1 MERTLRALSSRRTF
15 LRVSVAIGVS
25 VALALALAGCGGGAP
40 APTPTAAKPAAAP
53 TKAAEPAKPA
63 EPTKAPAAVPTSAP
77 TAAPAAKV
85 DYPAKGKSIT
95 LIVPWDAGG
104 INDVAARALTPFV
117 EKELGVPIQV
127 VNKPGAGSQIGLTEI
142 AKAKPD
148 GYTIGIVTL
157 PTAIN
162 TYLEPERKAVYTR
175 KDFEP
180 LALHTIDP
188 VTIAVK
194 ADSPYK
200 TTKDLIEA
208 AKANP
213 EKIKAA
219 DIGVLSG
226 KHLAILDLQKATGA
240 KFAIVHFSGG
250 SQAMT
255 ALLGGHIDVNFC
267 TAGEVPSQYK
277 AGEVRLLGIMDK
289 QPSKFYPGIT
299 TLESQGYKVY
309 STSSRGWAAPAGT
322 PKEVVDKLSAALKK
336 AMEDPEHQK
345 KIEATTSELR
355 YMNPAQMAAYW
366 AEMEE
371 QLKPLIQEVLKEQ
384 QKK

>member
-1 MERTLRALSSRRTF
+1 M
-15 LRVSVAIGVS
+15 
-25 VALALALAGCGGGAP
+25 
-40 APTPTAAKPAAAP
+40 
-53 TKAAEPAKPA
+53 
-63 EPTKAPAAVPTSAP
+63 
-77 TAAPAAKV
+77 
-85 DYPAKGKSIT
+85 
-95 LIVPWDAGG
+95 
-104 INDVAARALTPFV
+104 AARALAATA
-117 EKELGVPIQV
+117 EKILGTQIQV

-148 GYTIGIVTL
+148 GYTLGIVTL

-175 KDFEP
+175 NDFVP

-188 VTIAVK
+188 VVIAVK

-255 ALLGGHIDVNFC
+255 ALLGGHIDANFC

-309 STSSRGWAAPAGT
+309 STSSRGWVAPAGT
-322 PKEVVDKLSAALKK
+322 PKEIVNKLSAALKK
-336 AMEDPEHQK
+336 AMEDPDHQQ

-355 YMNPAQMAAYW
+355 YMDPDQMSTYW
-366 AEMEE
+366 ADMEA
-371 QLKPLIQEVLKEQ
+371 QYKPLIEEVLKEQ